1 MGDVRSAQCML
12 TNMKNSNSSV
22 AIAISLFTGCTKVS
36 DILSKVGIYI
46 VSTLAMAPRV
56 AN

>member
-1 MGDVRSAQCML
+1 MGDVRSAQCLL
-12 TNMKNSNSSV
+12 TNIRNSNSSV
-22 AIAISLFTGCTKVS
+22 AYSHFLFTGCTKVS

-46 VSTLAMAPRV
+46 VSSLPMALRV